1 MGLLTPRPAP
11 VLPASLLDVLASIP
25 RGRHLT
31 GDDRRKAVT
40 AVGAAY
46 HDWGLTIHAIAALT
60 PRSFGG
66 TRRLLLEAGVPI
78 RRTGAPRR
86 PATPERTPSA

>member
-1 MGLLTPRPAP
+1 MTPRLAPELPPA
-11 VLPASLLDVLASIP
+11 LADALASIP

-31 GDDRRKAVT
+31 GDTRRRAVT

-66 TRRLLLEAGVPI
+66 IRQLLLEAGVPI

-86 PATPERTPSA
+86 PATPERTPSV